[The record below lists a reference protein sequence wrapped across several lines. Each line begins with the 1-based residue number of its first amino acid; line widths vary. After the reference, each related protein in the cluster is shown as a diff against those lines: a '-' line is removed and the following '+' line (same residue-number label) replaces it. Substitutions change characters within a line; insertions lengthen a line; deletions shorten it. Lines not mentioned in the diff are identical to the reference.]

1 MSNQLVFAR
10 DGQLLTTSEAI
21 ATGVNVQHKN
31 ILELLRT
38 YQADFETFGIFAFET
53 RKLNEGRG
61 RPETFALLNEQQ
73 ATLLVTYCKNTA
85 TVRKFKIAL
94 VKAFYEARQQQQAH
108 TVAAGRTLTYEQRK
122 AIKKVLK
129 HAFESR
135 NLPNWWTGYKN
146 IARHFKVKSTT
157 DIPAADFPA
166 VVKYCGGNPDEYSHL
181 FVTEVPAL
189 PAPATQTVDI
199 EKIRKELTAKIWIES
214 DRITAKILQ
223 GVYEDLQKVADDV
236 RQMAFMQDPDRNTDY
251 IPDVPA

>member
-10 DGQLLTTSEAI
+10 DGQLLTTSETI
-21 ATGVNVQHKN
+21 AAGVNVQHKN
-31 ILELLRT
+31 LLALVRT
-38 YQADFETFGIFAFET
+38 YKADFETFGTVAFET
-53 RKLNEGRG
+53 RGLNG
-61 RPETFALLNEQQ
+61 TADYAVFALLNEQQ

-85 TVRKFKIAL
+85 PVRTFKIAL
-94 VKAFYEARQQQQAH
+94 VKAFYEMRMQQQAH

-166 VVKYCGGNPDEYSHL
+166 VVKYCGGNPDEYADL

-189 PAPATQTVDI
+189 PALPAPATDI
-199 EKIRKELTAKIWIES
+199 EKIRKELTAKIWVES

>member
-1 MSNQLVFAR
+1 MTNPIVFAR
-10 DGQLLTTSEAI
+10 DGQLLTTSETI
-21 ATGVNVQHKN
+21 AAGVGVQHKN
-31 ILELLRT
+31 LLALVRT
-38 YQADFETFGIFAFET
+38 YKADFETFGTVAFET
-53 RKLNEGRG
+53 RGLNG
-61 RPETFALLNEQQ
+61 TADYAVFALLNEQQ

-85 TVRKFKIAL
+85 PVRAFKIAL

-189 PAPATQTVDI
+189 PAPATDI
-199 EKIRKELTAKIWIES
+199 EKIRKELTAKIWVES
-214 DRITAKILQ
+214 DRTTAKILQ

-236 RQMAFMQDPDRNTDY
+236 RQMAFLQDPDRNTDY
-251 IPDVPA
+251 VPDVPA

>member
-1 MSNQLVFAR
+1 MSNQIVFAR
-10 DGQLLTTSEAI
+10 DGQLLTTSAVI
-21 ATGVNVQHKN
+21 AENTSNTHQATIKLIRN
-31 ILELLRT
+31 
-38 YQADFETFGIFAFET
+38 YQADFEAFGRVGFEIQPFET
-53 RKLNEGRG
+53 AGGVQRREI
-61 RPETFALLNEQQ
+61 ALLNEQQ

-85 TVRKFKIAL
+85 PVRTFKIAL
-94 VKAFYEARQQQQAH
+94 VKAFYEMRMQQQAH

-129 HAFESR
+129 NAFESR

-166 VVKYCGGNPDEYSHL
+166 VVKYCGGNPDEYAHL

-189 PAPATQTVDI
+189 PAPATDI

-214 DRITAKILQ
+214 DRTTAKILQ

-251 IPDVPA
+251 VPDIPA